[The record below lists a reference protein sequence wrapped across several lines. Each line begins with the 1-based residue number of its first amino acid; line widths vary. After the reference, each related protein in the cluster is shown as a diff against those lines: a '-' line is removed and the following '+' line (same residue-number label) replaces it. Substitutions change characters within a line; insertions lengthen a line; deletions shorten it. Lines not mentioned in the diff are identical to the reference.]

1 MKSSDNEG
9 ISVKLRHSKGE
20 MTDIIR
26 ARSKV
31 FWTIGLFTAFI
42 NLLMLV
48 PSIYMLQIYD
58 RVLPSS
64 NTMTLLMLTLITLG
78 MYAIIGGLE
87 YIRSQVV
94 IRIGSQFDMCLNQR
108 VYTAS
113 YESNLK
119 NGSTDAGQMLNDLST
134 IRQFLT
140 GSALFAFFDA
150 PWFPVYLGVIFLF
163 SPYLGL
169 LALVGALILIAL
181 AVLNQWLS
189 HSPLAQ
195 ASHLSLRSANL
206 ASTNLR
212 NAEVIEALGM
222 LPALRRRW
230 FGLHERF
237 LNFQRIA
244 SERSASITAI
254 TKTVRMALQSL
265 ILGLGGW
272 LAIEGNITPGM
283 MIAGSILMGRA
294 LSPIEQ
300 LIQAWKSWNAAR
312 LSWQRLDNLLKAQP
326 ERKSGMTLPAPNGTL
341 LLEKVFASPPGKIK
355 AAKSTEK
362 NKPVLQDIN
371 FSLEAGDILGVIGPS
386 ASGKSTLARLLVGVW
401 QAQEGVVR
409 LDGADIY
416 QWNKDELGSHIGYLP
431 QDIEL
436 FAGTIAENI
445 ARFNDIDA
453 EKVIEAA
460 EKAGV
465 HDLVLNL
472 EQGYDTQIG
481 AGGMGLSGGQKQR
494 IGLARALYGNP
505 SLVVLDEPNSNLDDI
520 GEKALSRAINQ
531 LRQQGKTVVVITH
544 RPALLSQTN
553 KVLLLVQGKTQ
564 LFGPSQQV
572 MAALAQSASVQS
584 ASVQTT
590 PVQAKHADNMN
601 LSGS

>member
-1 MKSSDNEG
+1 MRLHFPKDE
-9 ISVKLRHSKGE
+9 I
-20 MTDIIR
+20 TDVIR

-48 PSIYMLQIYD
+48 PTIYMLQVYD
-58 RVLPSS
+58 RVLPS
-64 NTMTLLMLTLITLG
+64 NNEMTLLMLTLITLG
-78 MYAIIGGLE
+78 MFAIMGGLE
-87 YIRSQVV
+87 YIRSMVV

-119 NGSTDAGQMLNDLST
+119 NGSTDAGQMLNDLAS

-140 GSALFAFFDA
+140 GNALFAFFDA
-150 PWFPVYLGVIFLF
+150 PWFPVYLCVIFLF
-163 SPYLGL
+163 NSYLGL
-169 LALVGALILIAL
+169 LALVGAIILISL

-189 HSPLAQ
+189 QSPLAE
-195 ASHLSLRSANL
+195 ASQLSLRSANL

-222 LPALRRRW
+222 LPALRHRW

-244 SERSASITAI
+244 SERAASITAL

-272 LAIEGNITPGM
+272 LAIKGDITPGM

-300 LIQAWKSWNAAR
+300 LIQAWKSWSAAR
-312 LSWQRLDNLLKAQP
+312 LSWQRLDTLLQAQP
-326 ERKSGMTLPAPNGTL
+326 ERKSGISLPSPNGSL
-341 LLEKVFASPPGKIK
+341 LLENVSAMPPGIMHL
-355 AAKSTEK
+355 AQNQESK
-362 NKPVLQDIN
+362 NTPYVLQDLN
-371 FSLEAGDILGVIGPS
+371 FALNSGEVLGIIGPS
-386 ASGKSTLARLLVGVW
+386 ASGKSTLARLLVGIW
-401 QAQEGVVR
+401 PTQEGVVR

-416 QWNKDELGSHIGYLP
+416 QWNKDELGASIGYLP

-445 ARFNDIDA
+445 ARFQNVDS
-453 EKVIEAA
+453 EKIIEAA
-460 EKAGV
+460 KKAGV
-465 HDLVLNL
+465 HELVLNL
-472 EQGYDTQIG
+472 EQGYNTVIG
-481 AGGMGLSGGQKQR
+481 ASGIGLSGGQKQR

-505 SLVVLDEPNSNLDDI
+505 SLVVLDEPNSNLDDL
-520 GEKALSRAINQ
+520 GEKALNRAITQ
-531 LRQQGKTVVVITH
+531 LRDQGKTVVVITH
-544 RPALLSQTN
+544 RPSLLSQTS
-553 KVLLLVQGKTQ
+553 KILLLVQGKMKM
-564 LFGPSQQV
+564 FGASQQV
-572 MAALAQSASVQS
+572 MAALSQSKPSAQQS
-584 ASVQTT
+584 SSQQQSKTAERVS
-590 PVQAKHADNMN
+590 
-601 LSGS
+601 

>member
-1 MKSSDNEG
+1 MKLHFPKDEITN
-9 ISVKLRHSKGE
+9 V
-20 MTDIIR
+20 IR
-26 ARSKV
+26 ARSRV
-31 FWTIGLFTAFI
+31 FWTLGLFTAFI
-42 NLLMLV
+42 NMLMLV
-48 PSIYMLQIYD
+48 PSVYMLQVYD

-64 NTMTLLMLTLITLG
+64 NEMTLLMLTLITLG
-78 MYAIIGGLE
+78 MLAIMGGLE

-119 NGSTDAGQMLNDLST
+119 SGSTDAGQMLNDLAT

-140 GSALFAFFDA
+140 GNALFAFFDA
-150 PWFPVYLGVIFLF
+150 PWFPIYLCVIFLF

-169 LALVGALILIAL
+169 LALTGAIILITL

-189 HSPLAQ
+189 QAPLAE
-195 ASHLSLRSANL
+195 ASNLSLRSTHL

-222 LPALRRRW
+222 LPTLRRRW
-230 FGLHERF
+230 FDLHKRF
-237 LNFQRIA
+237 LHFQRIA

-272 LAIEGNITPGM
+272 LAIAGNITPGM

-300 LIQAWKSWNAAR
+300 LIQAWKSLSAAR
-312 LSWQRLDNLLKAQP
+312 LSWQRLSTLLEAQP
-326 ERKSGMTLPAPNGTL
+326 ERRSGMSLPAPKGEL
-341 LLEKVFASPPGKIK
+341 RLEKVSAIPPRKTRVLQASQNGVTQNPQY
-355 AAKSTEK
+355 
-362 NKPVLQDIN
+362 VLQDISIALN
-371 FSLEAGDILGVIGPS
+371 SGDVLGVIGPS
-386 ASGKSTLARLLVGVW
+386 ASGKSTLARLLVGIW
-401 QAQEGVVR
+401 PAQEGVVR
-409 LDGADIY
+409 LDDADIY
-416 QWNKDELGSHIGYLP
+416 QWNKDELGAFIGYLP

-436 FAGTIAENI
+436 FGGTIAENI
-445 ARFNDIDA
+445 ARFSDVDP

-460 EKAGV
+460 QKAGV
-465 HDLVLNL
+465 HELVLNL
-472 EQGYDTQIG
+472 EQGYDTLIG

-505 SLVVLDEPNSNLDDI
+505 SLVVLDEPNSNLDDM
-520 GEKALSRAINQ
+520 GEKALSHAITQ
-531 LRQQGKTVVVITH
+531 LREQGKTIIVVTH

-553 KVLLLVQGKTQ
+553 KILLLVQGKMK

-572 MAALAQSASVQS
+572 MAALSQSQASSQPQS
-584 ASVQTT
+584 PLKVTERAS
-590 PVQAKHADNMN
+590 
-601 LSGS
+601 

>member
-1 MKSSDNEG
+1 M
-9 ISVKLRHSKGE
+9 KLRFPKDE
-20 MTDIIR
+20 ITEVLR

-48 PSIYMLQIYD
+48 PSIYMLQVYD

-64 NTMTLLMLTLITLG
+64 NEMTLLMLTLITLG
-78 MYAIIGGLE
+78 MFAMMGGLE

-94 IRIGSQFDMCLNQR
+94 IRIGNQFDMCLNQR

-113 YESNLK
+113 YESNLR
-119 NGSTDAGQMLNDLST
+119 NGSTDAGQMLNDLAT

-140 GSALFAFFDA
+140 GNALFAFFDA

-169 LALVGALILIAL
+169 LALVGAIMLIAL

-189 HSPLAQ
+189 QAPLAE

-222 LPALRRRW
+222 LPALRQRW
-230 FGLHERF
+230 FGLHQRF

-244 SERSASITAI
+244 SERAAAITAL

-272 LAIEGNITPGM
+272 LAIEGHITPGM

-300 LIQAWKSWNAAR
+300 LIQAWKSWSAAR
-312 LSWQRLDNLLKAQP
+312 LSWQRLDKLLQAQP
-326 ERKSGMTLPAPNGTL
+326 ERKSGMSLPPPKGVLLMENVSAMPPSKTRARQAAQNGNN
-341 LLEKVFASPPGKIK
+341 PY
-355 AAKSTEK
+355 
-362 NKPVLQDIN
+362 VLQDIN
-371 FSLEAGDILGVIGPS
+371 FALEAGDVLGVIGPS
-386 ASGKSTLARLLVGVW
+386 ASGKSTLARLLVGIW
-401 QAQEGVVR
+401 PAQEGVVR
-409 LDGADIY
+409 LDDADIY
-416 QWNKDELGSHIGYLP
+416 QWNKDELGVSIGYLP
-431 QDIEL
+431 QEIEL
-436 FAGTIAENI
+436 FGGTIAENI
-445 ARFNDIDA
+445 ARFNQVEA

-460 EKAGV
+460 KKAGV
-465 HDLVLNL
+465 HELVLNL
-472 EQGYDTQIG
+472 ERGYDTVIG

-520 GEKALSRAINQ
+520 GEKALNRAIAQ
-531 LRQQGKTVVVITH
+531 LREQGKTVVVITH
-544 RPALLSQTN
+544 RPSLLSQSS
-553 KVLLLVQGKTQ
+553 KILLLVQGKMKM
-564 LFGPSQQV
+564 FGPSQQV
-572 MAALAQSASVQS
+572 MAALSQSQSPSPSPSQPQSPLKTVERAS
-584 ASVQTT
+584 
-590 PVQAKHADNMN
+590 
-601 LSGS
+601 

>member
-1 MKSSDNEG
+1 
-9 ISVKLRHSKGE
+9 

-472 EQGYDTQIG
+472 EQGYDTPIG

-505 SLVVLDEPNSNLDDI
+505 SLIVLDEPNSNLDDI

-553 KVLLLVQGKTQ
+553 KVLLLVQGKTK

-572 MAALAQSASVQS
+572 MAALAQSASVQ
-584 ASVQTT
+584 TT
-590 PVQAKHADNMN
+590 PVQAKPASNMN

>member
-1 MKSSDNEG
+1 
-9 ISVKLRHSKGE
+9 
-20 MTDIIR
+20 MTDVIR

-58 RVLPSS
+58 RVLPSG
-64 NTMTLLMLTLITLG
+64 NEMTLLMLTLITLG

-87 YIRSQVV
+87 YIRSMVV
-94 IRIGSQFDMCLNQR
+94 IRVGSQFDMCLNQR

-169 LALVGALILIAL
+169 LALIGALILVAL

-189 HSPLAQ
+189 QSPLAE
-195 ASHLSLRSANL
+195 ANKLSLRSANL

-222 LPALRRRW
+222 LPTLRQRW

-244 SERSASITAI
+244 SERVVSITAI

-272 LAIEGNITPGM
+272 LAIGGDITPGM

-300 LIQAWKSWNAAR
+300 LIQAWKSWSSAR
-312 LSWQRLDNLLKAQP
+312 LSWQRLDKLLQAQP
-326 ERKSGMTLPAPNGTL
+326 ERESGMTLPVPKGAL
-341 LLEKVFASPPGKIK
+341 LLEKVFATPPAKTK
-355 AAKSTEK
+355 AAQPIEK
-362 NKPVLQDIN
+362 NKQVLQDIN

-401 QAQEGVVR
+401 SAQEGVVR

-416 QWNKDELGSHIGYLP
+416 QWNKDELGAFIGYLP

-445 ARFNDIDA
+445 ARFNDLDP

-460 EKAGV
+460 QKAGV

-472 EQGYDTQIG
+472 EQGYDTVIG

-520 GEKALSRAINQ
+520 GEKALSGAIGE
-531 LRQQGKTVVVITH
+531 LREQGKTVVVITH

-553 KVLLLVQGKTQ
+553 KILLLVQGKMK

-572 MAALAQSASVQS
+572 MAALAQSKAAERTAS
-584 ASVQTT
+584 
-590 PVQAKHADNMN
+590 
-601 LSGS
+601 

>member
-1 MKSSDNEG
+1 M
-9 ISVKLRHSKGE
+9 KLRFPKDE
-20 MTDIIR
+20 ITDVIR

-48 PSIYMLQIYD
+48 PSIYMLQVYD

-64 NTMTLLMLTLITLG
+64 NEMTLLMLTLITLG
-78 MYAIIGGLE
+78 MFAIMGGLE
-87 YIRSQVV
+87 YIRSMVV
-94 IRIGSQFDMCLNQR
+94 IRIGSQFDMNLNQR

-119 NGSTDAGQMLNDLST
+119 SGSTDAGQMLNDLAT

-140 GSALFAFFDA
+140 GNALFAFFDA
-150 PWFPVYLGVIFLF
+150 PWFPIYLCVIFLF

-169 LALVGALILIAL
+169 LALIGAIMLIAL

-189 HSPLAQ
+189 QTPLAE
-195 ASHLSLRSANL
+195 ANHLSLRSANL

-222 LPALRRRW
+222 LPVLRRRW
-230 FGLHERF
+230 FELHGRF

-244 SERSASITAI
+244 SERSASIAAL
-254 TKTVRMALQSL
+254 TKTVRIALQSL

-272 LAIEGNITPGM
+272 LAIEGEITPGM

-312 LSWQRLDNLLKAQP
+312 LSWQRLDTLLKAQP
-326 ERKSGMTLPAPNGTL
+326 ERKSGMSLPVPKGML
-341 LLEKVFASPPGKIK
+341 LLDKVSAMPPTKTALAQASPNQRSQSGQY
-355 AAKSTEK
+355 
-362 NKPVLQDIN
+362 VLQDLSFALN
-371 FSLEAGDILGVIGPS
+371 SGDVLGVIGPS

-409 LDGADIY
+409 LDDADIY
-416 QWNKDELGSHIGYLP
+416 QWNKDELGASIGYLP

-436 FAGTIAENI
+436 FGGTIAENI
-445 ARFNDIDA
+445 ARFNDVEP

-460 EKAGV
+460 KKAGV
-465 HDLVLNL
+465 HELVLNL
-472 EQGYDTQIG
+472 EQGYDTLIG
-481 AGGMGLSGGQKQR
+481 VGGMGLSGGQKQR

-505 SLVVLDEPNSNLDDI
+505 SLIVLDEPNSNLDEL
-520 GEKALSRAINQ
+520 GEKALNNAITQ
-531 LRQQGKTVVVITH
+531 LREQGKTVVVITH
-544 RPALLSQTN
+544 RPSLLSQTN
-553 KVLLLVQGKTQ
+553 KILLLVQGKMKM
-564 LFGPSQQV
+564 FGPSQQV
-572 MAALAQSASVQS
+572 MAALSQSPAQTQTQSKAVERAS
-584 ASVQTT
+584 
-590 PVQAKHADNMN
+590 
-601 LSGS
+601 

>member
-1 MKSSDNEG
+1 M
-9 ISVKLRHSKGE
+9 KLRQPKDE
-20 MTDIIR
+20 MTDVIR

-58 RVLPSS
+58 RVLPSG
-64 NTMTLLMLTLITLG
+64 NEMTLLMLTLITLG

-87 YIRSQVV
+87 YIRSMVV
-94 IRIGSQFDMCLNQR
+94 IRVGSQFDMCLNQR

-169 LALVGALILIAL
+169 LALIGALILIAL

-189 HSPLAQ
+189 QSPLAE
-195 ASHLSLRSANL
+195 ANKLSLRSANL

-222 LPALRRRW
+222 LTVLRRRW

-244 SERSASITAI
+244 SERAVSITAI

-300 LIQAWKSWNAAR
+300 LIQAWKSWSSAR
-312 LSWQRLDNLLKAQP
+312 LSWQRLDKLLQAQP
-326 ERKSGMTLPAPNGTL
+326 ERESGMTLPVPKGAL
-341 LLEKVFASPPGKIK
+341 LLEKVFATPPGKTKTAQPI
-355 AAKSTEK
+355 EK
-362 NKPVLQDIN
+362 NKQVLQDIN
-371 FSLEAGDILGVIGPS
+371 FSLEAGDVLGVIGPS

-401 QAQEGVVR
+401 PAQEGVVR

-416 QWNKDELGSHIGYLP
+416 RWNKDELGAFIGYLP

-445 ARFNDIDA
+445 ARFNDLDP

-460 EKAGV
+460 QKAGV

-472 EQGYDTQIG
+472 EQGYDTVIG

-520 GEKALSRAINQ
+520 GEKALSGAIGE
-531 LRQQGKTVVVITH
+531 LREQGKTVVVITH

-553 KVLLLVQGKTQ
+553 KILLLVQGKMK

-572 MAALAQSASVQS
+572 MAALAQSKAAERTAS
-584 ASVQTT
+584 
-590 PVQAKHADNMN
+590 
-601 LSGS
+601 

>member
-1 MKSSDNEG
+1 M
-9 ISVKLRHSKGE
+9 KLRFPKDE
-20 MTDIIR
+20 ITEVIR

-48 PSIYMLQIYD
+48 PSIYMLQVYD

-64 NTMTLLMLTLITLG
+64 NEMTLLMLTLITLG
-78 MYAIIGGLE
+78 MFAMMGGLE

-119 NGSTDAGQMLNDLST
+119 NGSTDAGQMLNDLAT

-140 GSALFAFFDA
+140 GNALFAFFDA

-169 LALVGALILIAL
+169 LALLGAIILIML

-189 HSPLAQ
+189 QAPLAE

-230 FGLHERF
+230 FSLHQRF

-244 SERSASITAI
+244 SERSAAITAL

-300 LIQAWKSWNAAR
+300 LIQAWKSWSAAR
-312 LSWQRLDNLLKAQP
+312 LSWQRLDKLLKAQP
-326 ERKSGMTLPAPNGTL
+326 ERKSGMSLPQPKGVL
-341 LLEKVFASPPGKIK
+341 LMEKVSAMPPRKTRVLQASQNG
-355 AAKSTEK
+355 SSF
-362 NKPVLQDIN
+362 NNQYVLQDIN
-371 FSLEAGDILGVIGPS
+371 LALNAGEVLGVIGPS
-386 ASGKSTLARLLVGVW
+386 ASGKSTLARLLVGIW
-401 QAQEGVVR
+401 PAQEGVVR
-409 LDGADIY
+409 LDDADIY
-416 QWNKDELGSHIGYLP
+416 QWNKDELGASIGYLP

-436 FAGTIAENI
+436 FGGTIAENI
-445 ARFNDIDA
+445 ARFNDVEP

-460 EKAGV
+460 KKAGI
-465 HDLVLNL
+465 HELVLNL
-472 EQGYDTQIG
+472 EQGYDTVIG

-520 GEKALSRAINQ
+520 GEKALSQAIAQ
-531 LRQQGKTVVVITH
+531 LREQGKTVVVITH
-544 RPALLSQTN
+544 RPSLLSQTT
-553 KVLLLVQGKTQ
+553 KILLLVQGKMKM
-564 LFGPSQQV
+564 FGPSQQV
-572 MAALAQSASVQS
+572 MAALSQSSSQLKAVERAS
-584 ASVQTT
+584 
-590 PVQAKHADNMN
+590 
-601 LSGS
+601 

>member
-1 MKSSDNEG
+1 M
-9 ISVKLRHSKGE
+9 KLRFPKDE
-20 MTDIIR
+20 ITDVIR

-48 PSIYMLQIYD
+48 PSIYMLQVYD

-64 NTMTLLMLTLITLG
+64 NEMTLLMLTLITLG
-78 MYAIIGGLE
+78 MFAIMGGLE
-87 YIRSQVV
+87 YIRSMVV
-94 IRIGSQFDMCLNQR
+94 IRIGSQFDMNLNQR

-119 NGSTDAGQMLNDLST
+119 SGSTDAGQMLNDLAT

-140 GSALFAFFDA
+140 GNALFAFFDA
-150 PWFPVYLGVIFLF
+150 PWFPIYLCVIFLF

-169 LALVGALILIAL
+169 LALIGAIMLIAL

-189 HSPLAQ
+189 QTPLAE
-195 ASHLSLRSANL
+195 ANHLSLRSANL

-222 LPALRRRW
+222 LPVLRRRW
-230 FGLHERF
+230 FELHGRF

-244 SERSASITAI
+244 SERSASIAAL
-254 TKTVRMALQSL
+254 TKTVRIALQSL
-265 ILGLGGW
+265 ILGLGGL
-272 LAIEGNITPGM
+272 LAIEGEITPGM

-312 LSWQRLDNLLKAQP
+312 LSWQRLDTLLKAQP
-326 ERKSGMTLPAPNGTL
+326 ERKSGMSLPVPKGML
-341 LLEKVFASPPGKIK
+341 LLDKVSAMPPTKTALAQASPNQRSQSGQY
-355 AAKSTEK
+355 
-362 NKPVLQDIN
+362 VLQDLSFALN
-371 FSLEAGDILGVIGPS
+371 SGDVLGVIGPS

-409 LDGADIY
+409 LDDADIY
-416 QWNKDELGSHIGYLP
+416 QWNKDELGASIGYLP

-436 FAGTIAENI
+436 FGGTIAENI
-445 ARFNDIDA
+445 ARFNDVEP

-460 EKAGV
+460 KKAGV
-465 HDLVLNL
+465 HELVLNL
-472 EQGYDTQIG
+472 EQGYDTLIG
-481 AGGMGLSGGQKQR
+481 VGGMGLSGGQKQR

-505 SLVVLDEPNSNLDDI
+505 SLIVLDEPNSNLDEL
-520 GEKALSRAINQ
+520 GEKALNNAITQ
-531 LRQQGKTVVVITH
+531 LREQGKTVVVITH
-544 RPALLSQTN
+544 RPSLLSQTN
-553 KVLLLVQGKTQ
+553 KILLLVQGKMKM
-564 LFGPSQQV
+564 FGPSQQV
-572 MAALAQSASVQS
+572 MAALSQSPAQTQTQSKAVERAS
-584 ASVQTT
+584 
-590 PVQAKHADNMN
+590 
-601 LSGS
+601 

>member
-1 MKSSDNEG
+1 
-9 ISVKLRHSKGE
+9 
-20 MTDIIR
+20 MTDVIR

-58 RVLPSS
+58 RVLPSG
-64 NTMTLLMLTLITLG
+64 NEMTLLMLTLITLG

-87 YIRSQVV
+87 YIRSMVV
-94 IRIGSQFDMCLNQR
+94 IRVGSQFDMCLNQR

-169 LALVGALILIAL
+169 LALIGALILIAL

-189 HSPLAQ
+189 QSPLAEANQ
-195 ASHLSLRSANL
+195 LSLRSANL

-244 SERSASITAI
+244 SERAVSITAI

-300 LIQAWKSWNAAR
+300 LIQAWKSWSSAR
-312 LSWQRLDNLLKAQP
+312 LSWQRLDKLLQAQP
-326 ERKSGMTLPAPNGTL
+326 KRESGMTLPVPKGAL
-341 LLEKVFASPPGKIK
+341 LLEKVFASPPGKTK
-355 AAKSTEK
+355 AAQPIEK
-362 NKPVLQDIN
+362 NQQVLQDIN
-371 FSLEAGDILGVIGPS
+371 FSLEAGDVLGVIGPS

-401 QAQEGVVR
+401 PAQEGVVR

-416 QWNKDELGSHIGYLP
+416 QWNKDELGTSIGYLP

-445 ARFNDIDA
+445 ARFNDLDP
-453 EKVIEAA
+453 EKIIEAA
-460 EKAGV
+460 QKAGV

-472 EQGYDTQIG
+472 EQGYDTVIG

-505 SLVVLDEPNSNLDDI
+505 SLIVLDEPNSNLDDI
-520 GEKALSRAINQ
+520 GEKALSGAIGE
-531 LRQQGKTVVVITH
+531 LREQGKTVVVITH

-553 KVLLLVQGKTQ
+553 KVLLLVQGQMK

-572 MAALAQSASVQS
+572 MAALSQSKAAERTAS
-584 ASVQTT
+584 
-590 PVQAKHADNMN
+590 
-601 LSGS
+601 

>member
-1 MKSSDNEG
+1 M
-9 ISVKLRHSKGE
+9 KLRFPKDE
-20 MTDIIR
+20 ITDVIR
-26 ARSKV
+26 ARSGV
-31 FWTIGLFTAFI
+31 FWTLGLFTAFS
-42 NLLMLV
+42 NMLMLV
-48 PSIYMLQIYD
+48 PSVYMLQVYD

-64 NTMTLLMLTLITLG
+64 NEMTLLMLTLITLG
-78 MYAIIGGLE
+78 MFAIMGGLE

-119 NGSTDAGQMLNDLST
+119 SGLTDAGQMLNDLAT

-140 GSALFAFFDA
+140 GNALFAFFDA
-150 PWFPVYLGVIFLF
+150 PWFPLYLCVIFLF

-169 LALVGALILIAL
+169 LALAGAIILITL

-189 HSPLAQ
+189 QAPLAE
-195 ASHLSLRSANL
+195 ASNLSLRSTHL

-230 FGLHERF
+230 FDLHKRF
-237 LNFQRIA
+237 LHFQRIA

-272 LAIEGNITPGM
+272 LAIAGNITPGM

-300 LIQAWKSWNAAR
+300 LIQAWKSLSAAR
-312 LSWQRLDNLLKAQP
+312 LSWQRLSTLLEAQP
-326 ERKSGMTLPAPNGTL
+326 ERRSGMSLPAPKGEL
-341 LLEKVFASPPGKIK
+341 RLEKVSAIPPRKTRVLQASQNGGVQN
-355 AAKSTEK
+355 TQY
-362 NKPVLQDIN
+362 VLQDISIALN
-371 FSLEAGDILGVIGPS
+371 SGDVLGVIGPS
-386 ASGKSTLARLLVGVW
+386 ASGKSTLARLLVGIW
-401 QAQEGVVR
+401 PAQEGVVR
-409 LDGADIY
+409 LDDADIY
-416 QWNKDELGSHIGYLP
+416 QWNKDALGAFVGYLP

-436 FAGTIAENI
+436 FGGTIAENI
-445 ARFNDIDA
+445 ARFSDVDP

-460 EKAGV
+460 KKAGV
-465 HDLVLNL
+465 HELVLNL
-472 EQGYDTQIG
+472 EQGYDTLIG

-505 SLVVLDEPNSNLDDI
+505 SLVVLDEPNSNLDDM
-520 GEKALSRAINQ
+520 GEKALSHAITQ
-531 LRQQGKTVVVITH
+531 LREQGKTVIVVTH

-553 KVLLLVQGKTQ
+553 KILLLVQGKMK

-572 MAALAQSASVQS
+572 MAALSQSQAQASSQPQS
-584 ASVQTT
+584 PLKAAERAS
-590 PVQAKHADNMN
+590 
-601 LSGS
+601 

>member
-1 MKSSDNEG
+1 M
-9 ISVKLRHSKGE
+9 KLRFPKDE
-20 MTDIIR
+20 ITDVIR

-48 PSIYMLQIYD
+48 PSIYMLQVYD

-64 NTMTLLMLTLITLG
+64 NEMTLLMLTLITLG
-78 MYAIIGGLE
+78 MFAIMGGLE
-87 YIRSQVV
+87 YIRSMVV
-94 IRIGSQFDMCLNQR
+94 IRIGSQFDMNLNQR

-119 NGSTDAGQMLNDLST
+119 SGSTDAGQMLNDLAT

-140 GSALFAFFDA
+140 GNALFAFFDA
-150 PWFPVYLGVIFLF
+150 PWFPIYLCVIFLF

-169 LALVGALILIAL
+169 LALIGAIMLIAL

-189 HSPLAQ
+189 QTPLAE
-195 ASHLSLRSANL
+195 ANHLSLRSANL

-222 LPALRRRW
+222 LPVLRRRW
-230 FGLHERF
+230 FELHGRF

-244 SERSASITAI
+244 SERSASIAAL
-254 TKTVRMALQSL
+254 TKTVRIALQSL

-272 LAIEGNITPGM
+272 LAIEGEITPGM

-312 LSWQRLDNLLKAQP
+312 LSWQRLDTLLKAQP
-326 ERKSGMTLPAPNGTL
+326 ERKSGMSLPVPKGML
-341 LLEKVFASPPGKIK
+341 LLDKVSAMPPTKTALAQASPNQRSQSGQY
-355 AAKSTEK
+355 
-362 NKPVLQDIN
+362 VLQDLSFALN
-371 FSLEAGDILGVIGPS
+371 SGDVLGLIGPS

-409 LDGADIY
+409 LDDADIY
-416 QWNKDELGSHIGYLP
+416 QWNKDELGASIGYLP

-436 FAGTIAENI
+436 FGGTIAENI
-445 ARFNDIDA
+445 ARFNDVEP

-460 EKAGV
+460 KKAGV
-465 HDLVLNL
+465 HELVLNL
-472 EQGYDTQIG
+472 EQGYDTLIG
-481 AGGMGLSGGQKQR
+481 VGGMGLSGGQKQR

-505 SLVVLDEPNSNLDDI
+505 SLIVLDEPNSNLDEL
-520 GEKALSRAINQ
+520 GEKALNNAITQ
-531 LRQQGKTVVVITH
+531 LREQGKTVVVITH
-544 RPALLSQTN
+544 RPSLLSQTN
-553 KVLLLVQGKTQ
+553 KILLLVQGKMKM
-564 LFGPSQQV
+564 FGPSQQV
-572 MAALAQSASVQS
+572 MAALSQS
-584 ASVQTT
+584 
-590 PVQAKHADNMN
+590 PVQAQTQSKAVERA
-601 LSGS
+601 S

>member
-1 MKSSDNEG
+1 MISNLKQQGNE
-9 ISVKLRHSKGE
+9 ITEV
-20 MTDIIR
+20 IR

-48 PSIYMLQIYD
+48 PTIYMLQVYD

-64 NTMTLLMLTLITLG
+64 NEITLLMLTLITLG
-78 MYAIIGGLE
+78 MFAMMGGLE

-119 NGSTDAGQMLNDLST
+119 NGSTDAGQMLNDLAT

-140 GSALFAFFDA
+140 GNALFAFFDA
-150 PWFPVYLGVIFLF
+150 PWFPVYLCVIFLF

-169 LALVGALILIAL
+169 LALFGAIILIVL

-189 HSPLAQ
+189 QTPLAE

-222 LPALRRRW
+222 LPALRHRW
-230 FGLHERF
+230 FGLHQRF

-244 SERSASITAI
+244 SERSAAITAL
-254 TKTVRMALQSL
+254 TKTIRMALQSL

-300 LIQAWKSWNAAR
+300 LIQAWKSWSAAR
-312 LSWQRLDNLLKAQP
+312 LSWQRLDKLLKAQP
-326 ERKSGMTLPAPNGTL
+326 ERKNGMSLPAPKGAL
-341 LLEKVFASPPGKIK
+341 LMEKVSAMPPSKTQ
-355 AAKSTEK
+355 ALQNSQK
-362 NKPVLQDIN
+362 NNQYVLQDIN
-371 FSLEAGDILGVIGPS
+371 LALNSGDVLGVIGPS

-401 QAQEGVVR
+401 PAQEGVVR
-409 LDGADIY
+409 LDDADIY
-416 QWNKDELGSHIGYLP
+416 QWNKDELGASIGYLP

-436 FAGTIAENI
+436 FGGTIAENI
-445 ARFNDIDA
+445 ARFNDVEP

-460 EKAGV
+460 KKAGV
-465 HDLVLNL
+465 HELVLNL
-472 EQGYDTQIG
+472 ERGYDTVIG
-481 AGGMGLSGGQKQR
+481 AGGIGLSGGQKQR

-520 GEKALSRAINQ
+520 GEKALSHAIAQ
-531 LRQQGKTVVVITH
+531 LREQGKTVIVITH
-544 RPALLSQTN
+544 RPSLLSQTT
-553 KVLLLVQGKTQ
+553 KILLLVQGKMKM
-564 LFGPSQQV
+564 FGPSQQV
-572 MAALAQSASVQS
+572 MAALSQSQSLSQSQLKAVERAS
-584 ASVQTT
+584 
-590 PVQAKHADNMN
+590 
-601 LSGS
+601 

>member
-1 MKSSDNEG
+1 MFCSVNDEG
-9 ISVKLRHSKGE
+9 IAVKLRFPKDEITGV
-20 MTDIIR
+20 IR

-48 PSIYMLQIYD
+48 PTIYMLQVYD

-64 NTMTLLMLTLITLG
+64 NEITLLMLTLITLG
-78 MYAIIGGLE
+78 MFAMMGGLE

-119 NGSTDAGQMLNDLST
+119 NGSTDAGQMLNDLAT

-140 GSALFAFFDA
+140 GNALFAFFDA

-169 LALVGALILIAL
+169 LALLGAIILIML

-189 HSPLAQ
+189 QAPLAE

-230 FGLHERF
+230 FNLHQRF

-244 SERSASITAI
+244 SERSAAITAL

-300 LIQAWKSWNAAR
+300 LIQAWKSWSAAR
-312 LSWQRLDNLLKAQP
+312 LSWQRLDKLLKAQP
-326 ERKSGMTLPAPNGTL
+326 ERKSGMSLPQPKGVL
-341 LLEKVFASPPGKIK
+341 LMEKVSAMPPNKTRVLQATQNGSSP
-355 AAKSTEK
+355 
-362 NKPVLQDIN
+362 NNQHVLQDIN
-371 FSLEAGDILGVIGPS
+371 LALNAGEVLGVIGPS
-386 ASGKSTLARLLVGVW
+386 ASGKSTLARLLVGIW
-401 QAQEGVVR
+401 PAQEGVVR
-409 LDGADIY
+409 LDDADIY
-416 QWNKDELGSHIGYLP
+416 QWNKDELGASIGYLP

-436 FAGTIAENI
+436 FGGTIAENI
-445 ARFNDIDA
+445 ARFNDVEP

-460 EKAGV
+460 KKAGV
-465 HDLVLNL
+465 HELVLNL
-472 EQGYDTQIG
+472 EQGYDTVIG

-520 GEKALSRAINQ
+520 GEKALSHAIAQ
-531 LRQQGKTVVVITH
+531 LREQGKTVVVITH
-544 RPALLSQTN
+544 RPSLLSQTT
-553 KVLLLVQGKTQ
+553 KILLLVQGKMKM
-564 LFGPSQQV
+564 FGPSQQV
-572 MAALAQSASVQS
+572 MAALSQSSSQLKAVERAS
-584 ASVQTT
+584 
-590 PVQAKHADNMN
+590 
-601 LSGS
+601 